1 MRVKKLKN
9 SLRATAFAALAGLT
23 ANSLSFGRRVGPSR
37 LLLSALLL
45 STLAAPAYAFDPF
58 TVSDIRVEGIQRIEA
73 GTVFNYLPVKVG
85 EQMTDAKASE
95 AIRALFATGFFK
107 DVRLETRDNV
117 LIVFVSERPAIA
129 EVSVSGSKEFNE
141 ETLKQVL
148 KDTGLAESRIFDRSV
163 LERAEQELKR
173 QYLSRGLYAVE
184 VVSTVTPLERN
195 RVSLDL
201 QINEGGVARIAAIRF
216 VGNSAFSNAD
226 LLDQLRLST
235 PTFMS
240 WYTKNDQYAR
250 EKLAGDLEIVRSFYL
265 DRGYL
270 DFEIQSTQVS
280 ITPDKQDV
288 HITIVVKEGK
298 PFTVQEVEFGGQL
311 LGREEEFQKLVTLEP
326 GQTFS
331 GTELNESRRRISER
345 LGELGYAFANVNAQ
359 PTLDRETQTVK
370 FSLLIDPGRRVYVR
384 RINVSGNSQTR
395 DVVIRRE
402 MRQFEDAWYDADKI
416 RLSRERLSRLGYFTD
431 VRVDTQP
438 VPGVPDQV
446 DLNVRVTETASGNIL
461 FGIGTSSTEP
471 VILSASIN
479 QQNFMG
485 SGKSLALDV
494 NTSEVSRKISLSYID
509 PYFTPDGIS
518 RTFSAYTRLFNAEE
532 LDLGDYQWRSNG
544 IGLSFGVPYTEIDRL
559 NFGLAVEN
567 NTLSLGENPPQ
578 RYQDYVFGTSTED
591 GVGNSS
597 TAVLAKLGWRRDSRD
612 NAFAPTRGR
621 LHDADLEFTLPLGEL
636 RYYKA
641 TYNQQYYYP
650 LNKDYT
656 LALNG
661 DLGYARSIGGRQF
674 PPFENFFAG
683 GIGSVRGYRPS
694 SLGPGRDPV
703 DDIALGGQ
711 TRIVGSAEFILPFAG
726 TGNDRSFRWFLFLDG
741 GNVFPAGEIDIDEF
755 RYSSGIGLTWVSPI
769 GPMKFSLG
777 YPLNAKPGDTEQ
789 RLQFQIGTG
798 F

>member
-45 STLAAPAYAFDPF
+45 STLAAPAHAFDPF

-370 FSLLIDPGRRVYVR
+370 FSLLIDPGLCAPHQRV
-384 RINVSGNSQTR
+384 G
-395 DVVIRRE
+395 
-402 MRQFEDAWYDADKI
+402 
-416 RLSRERLSRLGYFTD
+416 
-431 VRVDTQP
+431 
-438 VPGVPDQV
+438 
-446 DLNVRVTETASGNIL
+446 
-461 FGIGTSSTEP
+461 
-471 VILSASIN
+471 
-479 QQNFMG
+479 
-485 SGKSLALDV
+485 
-494 NTSEVSRKISLSYID
+494 
-509 PYFTPDGIS
+509 
-518 RTFSAYTRLFNAEE
+518 
-532 LDLGDYQWRSNG
+532 
-544 IGLSFGVPYTEIDRL
+544 
-559 NFGLAVEN
+559 
-567 NTLSLGENPPQ
+567 
-578 RYQDYVFGTSTED
+578 
-591 GVGNSS
+591 
-597 TAVLAKLGWRRDSRD
+597 
-612 NAFAPTRGR
+612 
-621 LHDADLEFTLPLGEL
+621 
-636 RYYKA
+636 
-641 TYNQQYYYP
+641 
-650 LNKDYT
+650 
-656 LALNG
+656 
-661 DLGYARSIGGRQF
+661 QF
-674 PPFENFFAG
+674 PD
-683 GIGSVRGYRPS
+683 S
-694 SLGPGRDPV
+694 
-703 DDIALGGQ
+703 
-711 TRIVGSAEFILPFAG
+711 
-726 TGNDRSFRWFLFLDG
+726 
-741 GNVFPAGEIDIDEF
+741 
-755 RYSSGIGLTWVSPI
+755 
-769 GPMKFSLG
+769 
-777 YPLNAKPGDTEQ
+777 
-789 RLQFQIGTG
+789 
-798 F
+798 